1 MTIGSRLLKT
11 GISPQQLIASYEG
24 LLVRCQQML
33 VWASR
38 DDWEEL
44 IEEESRYVVEI
55 EALAISAAS
64 IKLEESL
71 QERRLDLLERILETS
86 LEVQHYLVVRRDELG
101 NIIDNALRKRH
112 LDHSYQTS
120 PHTDF
125 AGMHERI
132 D

>member
-1 MTIGSRLLKT
+1 MITGSRLLKT

-24 LLVRCQQML
+24 LLIRCQQML
-33 VWASR
+33 VCAST
-38 DDWEEL
+38 DNWEEL

-64 IKLEESL
+64 ITLEETL
-71 QERRLDLLERILETS
+71 QERRMDLLERILETS
-86 LEVQHYLVVRRDELG
+86 LEIQHYLVLRRDALG

-120 PHTDF
+120 PQADF
-125 AGMHERI
+125 AEMHDRI